1 MQQVHHENMSQF
13 IGAVIEPKNNF
24 VVTEYCSKGSLQ
36 VTHIERE
43 EGEGEGGER
52 EETERGGDRERG

>member
-43 EGEGEGGER
+43 RGEGEGEGE
-52 EETERGGDRERG
+52 